1 MFSSSSFTQTS
12 MSLKLLCLCSIL
24 ISIKY
29 AQIIIN
35 IGGIFDPLYP
45 SEREA
50 FLQAIDDINIDGT
63 FSGITFNPS
72 YIINSTSSNIKETAN
87 MLASDVSIVIGP
99 RYSKSA
105 EQISPL
111 FELTK
116 VPFISYRATGSDLSN
131 RDSFPYFYRTV
142 PDVSDAAVPILTVFK
157 NYGWEQGVLIH
168 SSGIWGRGL
177 NFLVQIGAENGIIFK
192 AIEIP
197 DSYSSSQIAQQ
208 LQLLTEYEV
217 FIVHVP
223 THQV

>member
-1 MFSSSSFTQTS
+1 MLLTEYAYTQT
-12 MSLKLLCLCSIL
+12 
-24 ISIKY
+24 
-29 AQIIIN
+29 IIN

-45 SEREA
+45 SERQA
-50 FLQAIDDINIDGT
+50 FLQAIEDINLDAT
-63 FSGITFNPS
+63 FNGITFTPS

-87 MLASDVSIVIGP
+87 MLANNVSVVIGP

-131 RDSFPYFYRTV
+131 RNSFPYFYRTV
-142 PDVSDAAVPILTVFK
+142 PDVSDAAVPILSIFK

-177 NFLVQIGAENGIIFK
+177 NFLVQIGAENGITFK

-208 LQLLTEYEV
+208 LSLLTEYQV

-223 THQV
+223 TRQV